1 MQYEKL
7 TVSTNRQISRR
18 FDYVTCS
25 KINENI
31 PVTAWNWRFQSSS
44 WTTCTPITNIAA
56 STATP
61 STSPWWCPNWSMKLP
76 SGQDCFVSK
85 PCLLFRRY
93 VSHPNLTANGVPS
106 TPTAATS
113 TPTSAQAT
121 MQTWPFVE
129 IYSHKKY
136 FYLEAQSYTIDG
148 HAELFLW
155 LWFLG
160 ESQMTGSFFIFDVFS
175 ISPFWTIKGLN
186 PKNCI
191 TAITW
196 LWFTANQNSATEVLF
211 HQWQKALTI

>member
-1 MQYEKL
+1 
-7 TVSTNRQISRR
+7 
-18 FDYVTCS
+18 
-25 KINENI
+25 
-31 PVTAWNWRFQSSS
+31 
-44 WTTCTPITNIAA
+44 
-56 STATP
+56 
-61 STSPWWCPNWSMKLP
+61 MKLP
-76 SGQDCFVSK
+76 SGQDCSVSK

-160 ESQMTGSFFIFDVFS
+160 ESQMTLSFFIFEVFPVS
-175 ISPFWTIKGLN
+175 IFFINQGSESEELHYRYHLTVIHGKSEYSYRGPVSSMTKGANDIRWTENAINIQMIEFSFMMIHHLNNHTFLQERRAMSGDQRESLGLHELQ
-186 PKNCI
+186 
-191 TAITW
+191 A
-196 LWFTANQNSATEVLF
+196 
-211 HQWQKALTI
+211 